1 MIFTTLPGAL
11 AVDEQ
16 ALVAD
21 PIHIAVGA
29 LHAEH
34 TTTKGAP
41 HE

>member
-1 MIFTTLPGAL
+1 MIFTTLSGAL